1 MGTIENR
8 IGKEIY
14 PSDVT
19 TPESLELN
27 QLFAEMINA
36 NVDYCTMEVSSHAL
50 ELKRVEGIQFDYGI
64 FTNLTKDHLNFH
76 GTMEAY
82 FESKALLFNKNK
94 IKPML

>member
-1 MGTIENR
+1 
-8 IGKEIY
+8 
-14 PSDVT
+14 
-19 TPESLELN
+19 
-27 QLFAEMINA
+27 MINA

-82 FESKALLFNKNK
+82 FESKALLFNKTNK
-94 IKPML
+94 ANVINIDDPYGKKLKRT